1 MQFGRIPLAVAL
13 LSCCCCCALLVDAE
27 APINAA
33 AAKQA
38 PAPAVTTN
46 KLKRD
51 AGLSF
56 GSGLYHG
63 PSHKYLPPGPSHS
76 SSYDSGFGYASALHG
91 NGLSSSSG
99 YDFGH
104 ADSTLESYG
113 GHHYG
118 GHSSHGRP
126 HYSSSSSS
134 GGFGGG
140 FGGGHHHQGPKVETY
155 IVQTSGGSGSGH
167 GHGYHGHGPSH
178 GPSHG
183 TGHTYG
189 YSHGYGQGHGS
200 GSGSVSGAGLG
211 YKYASHGSTGGG
223 GGGGYLSL
231 LGGHK
236 PSSTYLVAG
245 PEYSHSSHHGG
256 SAGGRPSYAISS
268 SHSSAGHGFS
278 HGFGGHGLSHGP
290 SHGHALEHGSSH
302 GHAIEQAL
310 EQGLSHALSLGHG
323 AVQLGGYAHQGPSSH
338 PSLEH
343 HLGGEETSGYSYEAP
358 SIGFGKSPPL
368 SSYGVPL
375 LPGYEHQ
382 QHPQHPLPDQVQVQV
397 LEEQEH
403 KAEQAAEEHQTPIY
417 ALGHKGLGHFSYT
430 ASKPQALHT
439 DVLSN
444 GGGGG
449 GGHHHSNDISLNEL
463 SKAPFKPSAFLGAKH
478 ETSSGSGAGY
488 DYATPSNQ
496 YLQPPTS
503 SGYDYQTPPQQVL
516 YGAPGHS
523 GDSATPIFEPEATYL
538 PPVPT
543 HGYH

>member
-13 LSCCCCCALLVDAE
+13 FSCCCALLVNADVPTDA
-27 APINAA
+27 I
-33 AAKQA
+33 AKQA
-38 PAPAVTTN
+38 SAPSATPT

-76 SSYDSGFGYASALHG
+76 SSYDSGFGYASTLHG

-104 ADSTLESYG
+104 ADTTLESYG

-126 HYSSSSSS
+126 HYISSSS
-134 GGFGGG
+134 GS
-140 FGGGHHHQGPKVETY
+140 GHHHQGPKVETY
-155 IVQTSGGSGSGH
+155 IVQTSGGSASGH
-167 GHGYHGHGPSH
+167 GHSYHGHGPSH
-178 GPSHG
+178 GHG
-183 TGHTYG
+183 YG

-200 GSGSVSGAGLG
+200 GSGSGSGLG
-211 YKYASHGSTGGG
+211 YKYSSHGSTGGG
-223 GGGGYLSL
+223 VGGGYLNL

-256 SAGGRPSYAISS
+256 SGAGARPSYAISS
-268 SHSSAGHGFS
+268 QHSSTGHGFS
-278 HGFGGHGLSHGP
+278 HGFGHGLSHGP
-290 SHGHALEHGSSH
+290 SHGHSLEHVSNHGHALEH
-302 GHAIEQAL
+302 AL
-310 EQGLSHALSLGHG
+310 EQGLSHALSLSHG
-323 AVQLGGYAHQGPSSH
+323 GAQLGGYPHHAPSAHPA
-338 PSLEH
+338 LEH
-343 HLGGEETSGYSYEAP
+343 HLGGEETSGYSYDAP

-397 LEEQEH
+397 LEEQEL
-403 KAEQAAEEHQTPIY
+403 KAEQAAEEHQTPVY

-430 ASKPQALHT
+430 ANKPQALHT

-444 GGGGG
+444 S

-463 SKAPFKPSAFLGAKH
+463 SKTPFKPSAFLGAKQ
-478 ETSSGSGAGY
+478 EPSSGSGY

-503 SGYDYQTPPQQVL
+503 SGYDYQAPPPQVL